1 MGIDDL
7 VSKAKDA
14 LAEHGDTIDGA
25 IDKAAEV
32 IKDRTDHDDTVDSVV
47 EKTKGFLDS
56 QK

>member
-32 IKDRTDHDDTVDSVV
+32 IKDRTDHDATVDSVV